1 MPTGL
6 PGLLVALMSFVVT
19 FMVAR
24 ALSRRWRADRERKA
38 LDKARQGE
46 SRQVRRQRERKGR

>member
-6 PGLLVALMSFVVT
+6 PGLLVALMSFLVT
-19 FMVAR
+19 FVVAR

-38 LDKARQGE
+38 LDKARRGE

>member
-6 PGLLVALMSFVVT
+6 PGLLLALMSFLVT
-19 FMVAR
+19 FVVAR

-38 LDKARQGE
+38 LDKTRRGE